1 MSMLMRSR
9 EGLRALMAVSR
20 HERLKECDWCEQHQ
34 CGGDYGRKGGSYNIS
49 GSGASPW
56 DPISSS
62 PVQICPSGDA
72 VKSSSSK
79 HGVGSLRITL
89 HSENAQSFEDGEG
102 DMADLDEGQ
111 KYEISES
118 MCLEM
123 EYNSDRACYDRE
135 EGNTMFDTVDS
146 SSLFFGDDAS
156 FQKKEAELEKRLVRR
171 DGTKMTLAQS
181 KKLSQL
187 TANTA
192 QWEDRQLW
200 RSGAVRGVKVQTG
213 FNDEEEHKVLLL
225 VHDTNLKHLFL
236 DDSVFVK
243 DGSVVFTKRAEQ
255 IMPIKDTTSGMAI
268 ISRNVKIFSTLSPSL
283 CFMWDNWFQQHP
295 SSALYGMG
303 CNPDYVIYHELVLTM
318 KEYMQ
323 CATAVEPQWLA
334 EFGPMFCHV
343 KESDN
348 SMLEHKKR
356 QKGDKTVMEA
366 DIENLRKARAEAE
379 KESKQKEREKRSKQ
393 QQQVGMLGLH
403 QGSSTYLRPKK
414 LGL

>member
-34 CGGDYGRKGGSYNIS
+34 CGGDYGRKGGRYNIS

-255 IMPIKDTTSGMAI
+255 IMPIKDTTS
-268 ISRNVKIFSTLSPSL
+268 
-283 CFMWDNWFQQHP
+283 
-295 SSALYGMG
+295 
-303 CNPDYVIYHELVLTM
+303 DYVIYHELVLTM

-356 QKGDKTVMEA
+356 QKGEKTVMEA